1 VGDDVTDTVRWRDG
15 VWSIVVGEL
24 GQWRRR
30 RTSLQYHNA
39 RLLALGAE
47 SDAVNKIPL
56 AKSRQVHEAMAPE
69 LRELDMLLPIRL
81 LLLGCFRR
89 PAVSSE

>member
-1 VGDDVTDTVRWRDG
+1 MGDDVIGTVRRRDG
-15 VWSIVVGEL
+15 VWSTVLGEL

-30 RTSLQYHNA
+30 RTSLRYHNA

-47 SDAVNKIPL
+47 SDTANKMPL